1 MGGSDLPPVRDV
13 KKAIYVV
20 FMKYDLNTFP
30 ANISLLCSVS
40 VYVETAANL
49 AGFAGSYRYFLVN
62 WHDRCTLRSD
72 GVHMLLLLSL
82 DTEAS

>member
-1 MGGSDLPPVRDV
+1 
-13 KKAIYVV
+13 
-20 FMKYDLNTFP
+20 MKYDLNTFP

-49 AGFAGSYRYFLVN
+49 GGFAGSYRYFLEN

-72 GVHMLLLLSL
+72 GLHIQLRLSL
-82 DTEAS
+82 DTETNL